1 MEDRDDLVDV
11 DAKGVARPIGRA
23 ATQRM
28 QAREGTF
35 HVLPAPAHMVL
46 MRHVRGA
53 PGTESRRCLLAGEIL
68 AAGSL
73 CDVASFVGHS
83 SWKGELVVLDGTH
96 SRSIYFEQ
104 GAVIGAQSSA
114 EKERLGQV
122 LYRYG
127 VLDENQIEACASATS
142 STGLRFGEAAVKL
155 GFVTRERL
163 FHLMGKQCEE
173 VFYGMLLVADGT
185 FYFLDGYDEASLSSR
200 QNLSVGALIR
210 EGVRRMHETR
220 FFRARIPS
228 DQHVPVRATGR
239 AAPENDPL
247 QVWGGIDGTRSIADL
262 CRALG
267 QGEFEVSRAIFQMV
281 QAGYVAVRPPRL
293 APEAAVE
300 VYNRAIALILREL
313 DAMDEGDQVREQL
326 ASFAATNP
334 GYAELFAGAGPAD
347 DGTLDGGRIAANVA
361 RANVPPNDGGPTA
374 EERLAER
381 LHEYASYALFLARPH
396 LRRAEDARAARA
408 GEGSGRLSQRVVEL
422 LQPITPEQGRRQKG
436 PSP

>member
-1 MEDRDDLVDV
+1 MCRRRP
-11 DAKGVARPIGRA
+11 AASHAGASSPARI
-23 ATQRM
+23 
-28 QAREGTF
+28 
-35 HVLPAPAHMVL
+35 V
-46 MRHVRGA
+46 
-53 PGTESRRCLLAGEIL
+53 

-96 SRSIYFEQ
+96 SRSICFEQ
-104 GAVIGAQSSA
+104 GAVVGAQSTA

-127 VLDENQIEACASATS
+127 VLDTHQIEACASATS

-155 GFVTRERL
+155 GFVSREQL

-185 FYFLDGYDEASLSSR
+185 FYFLDGYDESSLSSR

-228 DQHVPVRATGR
+228 DQHVPVRVAGR

-247 QVWGGIDGTRSIADL
+247 QVWGAVDGARSIADL
-262 CRALG
+262 CRVLG
-267 QGEFEVSRAIFQMV
+267 QGEFEVSRAIFQLV
-281 QAGYVAVRPPRL
+281 QAGYVSVKPPRL
-293 APEAAVE
+293 GPKDAVD

-326 ASFAATNP
+326 AEFAASTMGFP
-334 GYAELFAGAGPAD
+334 ELFAGAGPAD
-347 DGTLDGGRIAANVA
+347 DGTLDGAAIAANFA
-361 RANVPPNDGGPTA
+361 RVKPAAENGTSA

-408 GEGSGRLSQRVVEL
+408 GEGSGRLSQRVMEL
-422 LQPITPEQGRRQKG
+422 LQPITPEHGRRLKG